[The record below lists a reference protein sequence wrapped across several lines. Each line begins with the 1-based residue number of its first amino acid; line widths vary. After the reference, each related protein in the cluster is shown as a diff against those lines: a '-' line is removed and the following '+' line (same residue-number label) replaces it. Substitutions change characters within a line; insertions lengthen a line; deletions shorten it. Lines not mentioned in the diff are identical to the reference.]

1 MLQQVNTFIDTI
13 QGAKSTFVKNFVQDA
28 KLAKTLQSYVDTQ
41 TTFVKQAAET
51 SFDVAY
57 SVADQASKF
66 DYQKVFSFGK

>member
-1 MLQQVNTFIDTI
+1 MLQYVNTFIDTV

-51 SFDVAY
+51 SFDVATKLATDAAQFN
-57 SVADQASKF
+57 V
-66 DYQKVFSFGK
+66 QKVFSK